1 MYSKFKE
8 LIIGR
13 DIVAFELI
21 DTDVHFEYELDYN
34 VDDWRTQRGTL
45 ADNDDYSIK
54 VDGKWI
60 YIDDKLHNFKEM
72 IYLPYEVRTII
83 CKDIRKDLD
92 FELSYRQHLRQ
103 VFSKTE
109 MVVVNMNHIPD
120 ELNFKVEQV
129 RKCGEKFSY
138 GKAEKPIV
146 VLFHSDNTLHY
157 TILKDEVIVES
168 GAL

>member
-13 DIVAFELI
+13 DIIAFELVN
-21 DTDVHFEYELDYN
+21 DEKSYEYELDFEVN
-34 VDDWRTQRGTL
+34 DWRTQRGTL
-45 ADNDDYSIK
+45 ADNDDYSVN

-60 YIDDKLHNFKEM
+60 YIDDNLNNFKEM

-129 RKCGEKFSY
+129 RKIAEKFSY
-138 GKAEKPIV
+138 GKAEKPVV
-146 VLFHSDNTLHY
+146 VLFHSDDTLHY
-157 TILKDEVIVES
+157 TILKDVVIVEC